1 MVSNKIRRFAAA
13 RDGGVVLIFGLAALP
28 LMTAVG
34 AAVDFSRGSAT
45 RTAMQAALDGAALN
59 LVRDAGTL
67 GTGELTPRA
76 NALFKGVFNNPEAS
90 NVQVAAQYDP
100 ATTTLT
106 LDSSANVA
114 TSFMGLVGIKTMQIG
129 ARSKARDADKLPCV
143 IALDPNGPGTIKVS
157 GGGTMSVPNCGIHVN
172 SNAGN
177 ALHNAGSGWVKA
189 KAISVVGGALGGN
202 FSPMPTTSQKVLADP
217 LSKIPEPTV
226 PGPCTYTN
234 STFPAAVTLPGGTV
248 YCDTITFNG
257 NVTFGPGIHYF
268 KNAQVKTASNINM
281 ASQNAMLYF
290 TDNSDWDSSGAGK
303 VSFTPMLSGDYA
315 GIAIFGS
322 RGDNKNPVFKFTG
335 NKDYFVAGTVYLP
348 KQSLNLYGDSSLSV
362 TAKSGYVI
370 AYQLSYAG
378 GATFSFDA
386 FGGTVPTGFML
397 STVALV
403 Q

>member
-59 LVRDAGTL
+59 LVRDAATL
-67 GTGELTPRA
+67 ANGELTPRA

-90 NVQVAAQYDP
+90 NVQVTAQYDP
-100 ATTTLT
+100 AILTLT
-106 LDSSANVA
+106 LNGSAEVA
-114 TSFMGLVGIKTMQIG
+114 TSFMGLVGIRTMQIG

-143 IALDPNGPGTIKVS
+143 IALDPNGSGTFKVS
-157 GGGTMSVPNCGIHVN
+157 GTGTVNLPNCGLHVN

-177 ALHNAGSGWVKA
+177 ALHNAGTGWIKA
-189 KAISVVGGALGGN
+189 KAITVVGGASGGN
-202 FSPMPTTSQKVLADP
+202 YSPMPTTSQKVLADP
-217 LSKIPEPTV
+217 LSKIPEPTF
-226 PGPCTYTN
+226 PGPCTYTKHA
-234 STFPAAVTLPGGTV
+234 FDAGVTLPGGTV
-248 YCDTITFNG
+248 YCDNITFNA

-268 KNAQVKTASNINM
+268 KDAQVKTASTITM
-281 ASQNAMLYF
+281 TSQNAMLYF
-290 TDNSDWDSSGAGK
+290 SNSNWDSSGAGK
-303 VSFTPMLSGDYA
+303 ISFTPMLSGDYA
-315 GIAIFGS
+315 GIALFGS
-322 RGDNKNPVFKFTG
+322 RSDTKQQTFKFTG

-348 KQSLNLYGDSSLSV
+348 KQNLNLYGDASLSV

-370 AYQLSYAG
+370 ANQLSYEG
-378 GATFSFDA
+378 GSNFTFDA